1 MHASLSTVHAALR
14 SGIFAERSGHYVPRA
29 TLADMET
36 FGDVKSALDKALGK
50 PKKSRGI
57 LLYKAPDDVST
68 ANQLIKRVYAVNRSA
83 SLAAAH
89 PARVLA
95 VVDGPPSG
103 LMDLVTWVAWQS
115 KSARKALDMLD
126 ADAGLR
132 VSNIQYTDFLIRLVH
147 VPQTPEL
154 HAKRLAKIV
163 MMGDEKKIAASLKQR
178 RWKTG

>member
-1 MHASLSTVHAALR
+1 MRTAHVD
-14 SGIFAERSGHYVPRA
+14 A
-29 TLADMET
+29 TET
-36 FGDVKSALDKALGK
+36 FADVKAALDKALGK
-50 PKKSRGI
+50 PKRSSGI
-57 LLYKAPDDVST
+57 LLYKAPEDVST
-68 ANQLIKRVYAVNRSA
+68 ANQWIKRVYATNRSA
-83 SLAAAH
+83 SLAAAY

-126 ADAGLR
+126 EDAGLR
-132 VSNIQYTDFLIRLVH
+132 VSNINYTDFVIRLAH
-147 VPQTPEL
+147 VPQAPEA

-163 MMGDEKKIAASLKQR
+163 MMGDEKKIAASLKKK